1 MKMKIIAILG
11 FMGLVLASAINWDSD
26 LIFSHKFHTEEAD
39 ANCNDCHAKAA
50 ESQNAAD
57 DLLPDMETCYN
68 CHDEE
73 DTDCTSCHKNG
84 EEPVLLP
91 RINNCI
97 THFSHKAHIDRD
109 TECETC
115 HSGISAK
122 EFVTEGMHLPTME
135 TCMNC
140 HDVPQTTEGC
150 YLCHDKNESIIP
162 ANHMENW
169 KRSHGSYAETGSENC
184 NSCHQKSYCIDC
196 HQGDNLMNQSHPAEF
211 ILTHSASYLT
221 RESSCFTC
229 HQNTNYCIE
238 CHTTINYIVPMNHSA
253 PDWASQHAVE
263 ARIDYDRCTVCHTS
277 GDDACIQCHN

>member
-39 ANCNDCHAKAA
+39 ATCNDCHAKAA
-50 ESQNAAD
+50 ESHNAAD

-91 RINNCI
+91 RINNYI

-238 CHTTINYIVPMNHSA
+238 CHTTINYIVPINHSA

>member
-1 MKMKIIAILG
+1 MKMKIIVILG

-26 LIFSHKFHTEEAD
+26 LIFSHKFHAEEAD
-39 ANCNDCHAKAA
+39 ANCDDCHAKAA
-50 ESQNAAD
+50 ESQIAAD

-91 RINNCI
+91 RIDNYI
-97 THFSHKAHIDRD
+97 AHFSHKAHIDRN

-115 HSGISAK
+115 HAGISAK
-122 EFVTEGMHLPTME
+122 EIVNEGMHLPTME
-135 TCMNC
+135 TCMSC

-150 YLCHDKNESIIP
+150 YLCHDKSESIIP
-162 ANHMENW
+162 ANHIENW
-169 KRSHGSYAETGSENC
+169 KQSHGSYAETGSQNC

-196 HQGDNLMNQSHPAEF
+196 HQGDNLMNKSHPAEF
-211 ILTHSASYLT
+211 ILTHSASYLA

-238 CHTTINYIVPMNHSA
+238 CHTTINYIVPINHSA

-263 ARIDYDRCTVCHTS
+263 ARIDYDRCTVCHTN